1 MTEDKEQEIVRYLIE
16 YKYDIEEVVEEFQIS
31 ESTLYKII
39 RKHGIQIVRR
49 TKFDEMSSVDQDLL
63 VDMYEGG
70 KTWNMIEARFNLSL
84 GVLRNILFN
93 KLGVVPIAMRKDVIM
108 GGRSMMEQALE
119 MYRHGWVLWFINE
132 ATGIGVPTI
141 IREAQKRGRDRGTG
155 NKGKVPAVDPKTRE
169 YLIKPDG
176 TWLSVRE
183 RDNLKKTALG
193 RKLTVDE
200 VAVLK
205 GIGM

>member
-1 MTEDKEQEIVRYLIE
+1 MYLHHWDILLNGRAVDALATIVHIDNAQKIGKLLTKRLRKVIHRQQ
-16 YKYDIEEVVEEFQIS
+16 FQVAIQAAIGAKILARESIS
-31 ESTLYKII
+31 
-39 RKHGIQIVRR
+39 
-49 TKFDEMSSVDQDLL
+49 
-63 VDMYEGG
+63 
-70 KTWNMIEARFNLSL
+70 
-84 GVLRNILFN
+84 
-93 KLGVVPIAMRKDVIM
+93 AMRKDVIM

-155 NKGKVPAVDPKTRE
+155 NKGKVPAVDPNTGD

-205 GIGM
+205 GVGM